1 MEDWKKDQAAMK
13 ADINQ
18 LKDQVKQM
26 LEILKNLRT
35 MNKTFPSQSK
45 KQTFCYP
52 PRFYPRTH
60 ANPLVCMAKHSVHQQ
75 RRGIQAQPFPLHD
88 LPPGH
93 CSKNQAIPT
102 AHHANKAI
110 LRLMFIHPTR
120 CL

>member
-1 MEDWKKDQAAMK
+1 MEDWKKDQATMK

-18 LKDQVKQM
+18 LKDQVKQI

-35 MNKTFPSQSK
+35 MNKTFPFQSK

-75 RRGIQAQPFPLHD
+75 R
-88 LPPGH
+88 
-93 CSKNQAIPT
+93 
-102 AHHANKAI
+102 
-110 LRLMFIHPTR
+110 
-120 CL
+120 